1 MFFVKYGNE
10 YIHDPRKDLFLTAA
24 NPEVELNASG
34 SFTFTMQYNNPLYDK
49 LVERDTKNPITVW
62 QDDELIFIGDIINIE
77 SGFKKYKEVECRGI
91 LGWLND
97 SIVRPYSTLESEN
110 DNVAPDGIAGY
121 FEWLINNHNSQV
133 EDTKKFKIDKNEG
146 QSLDSKI
153 YRSDS
158 SYTNT
163 GELIKNKILDE
174 VGGYVIPKEENGE
187 HVIDLI
193 REMPEDNSQLIDF
206 GKNLLDYV
214 SSEDTD
220 GMYTF
225 VIPTG
230 VMAEKESDNSEKA
243 THNITIGER
252 TVTDL
257 TRAMENRK
265 VEHEEAQNNSS
276 TTEEDLKAAEEAYES
291 AKAALE
297 DAKVYTLDGI
307 VEEGYF
313 KQGDIIYS
321 EAAVK
326 EHGWIGCTVAFD
338 NTTLV
343 SELIRNGILALKG
356 MESPVR
362 TIEVKAVDLS
372 MIKPNYS
379 PIRVGQYVRVRSKPH
394 DFDSYMLC
402 SKISYDL
409 NQPDQNTFTL
419 GQTYDVLTGIQNKKI
434 KALNESVNHVYS
446 SAERISDEAKAIADA
461 TKKNEEEI
469 NNVREALLN
478 IDGLYMH
485 LRYSA
490 NADGSDMTEYPELN
504 TIYIGIYSGNQK
516 EAPTEKEMYT
526 WSRFKGEEGQ
536 SVKGDDGANAYLH
549 IKYSNDGET
558 FTSNNGE
565 TPGYWMGT
573 YTDHN
578 ETDSMIFDDYSW
590 AKIKGEKGDTGPQG
604 LQGIQGEKGEQ
615 GVPGTPGDSGKT
627 TYFHIKYSAYSKPTA
642 NQMSELPNTYI
653 GTYVDFTKEDSTNP
667 DDYTW
672 FRIKG
677 EDGIPGI
684 GVDGKTSYLHIKY
697 SNDGSTFTANNGET
711 PGEWIG
717 TYTDHTEA
725 DSINFSDYTWIKIKG
740 EKGDQGIQGLQG
752 PKGDQGIKG
761 DPGQNGVSTYFHI
774 AYANSAD
781 GKTDFS
787 VSDPSG
793 RDYIGTYV
801 DSNPTDSTNY
811 VSYSW
816 QLVKGSQGP
825 KGDQGIA
832 GTKGADGKTTYLHI
846 AYATSSDGST
856 GFSVGDS
863 ANKTYIGQYT
873 DYTESD
879 STDPT
884 KYKWTL
890 IKGATGA
897 TGPQGPKGDQ
907 GIQGLQGPKG
917 DKGNTGAT
925 GATGPQGPQGEK
937 GNTGATGPQ
946 GPQGNKGD
954 KGDKGDTGPQ
964 GAQGPQGDPGKD
976 GLNGTNLWINPTF
989 DSDKPLLGKLETSIK
1004 APNGSNVCLLE
1015 ARDHFK
1021 GDTSFP
1027 VFPGHKY
1034 RIKVHRKRAYGTL
1047 QLRAGIWYTEY
1058 VSGAPWDGHVSP
1070 RLVTTLSDGWEE
1082 AIYDFICPDGKSKG
1096 CIFLQIEQ
1104 FAGSITTAWYISNLI
1119 CFDITDIDEAGKT
1132 ATNFMDFVEGEGLI
1146 IGDRRNGTVSNNVLI
1161 DSDSVDIR
1169 SGNTVLASF
1178 SAETDSYGNVRSD
1191 VLTPGSSR
1199 FGTVTNYGT
1208 ELFAYGT
1215 TSNETYKYSDGT
1227 VTSCVKIV
1235 TNAHDA
1241 TLASGNSSI
1250 AKLELHS
1257 ESGYLSYINV
1267 DADIINFKC
1276 DAYDIQNAD
1285 KFRSAISA
1293 AASSHT
1299 HNINTL
1305 DVKSYN
1311 PITSTANDTTANWA
1325 KHGNSIHW
1333 YSTGGC
1339 LIDQPYQYGIL
1350 LNNVCGSDVRQIF
1363 FAQPGGNMYHRGGN
1377 DSGWSGSWKALLDS
1391 SNLTLW
1397 AAAKSH
1403 THTPGD
1409 ISGVLPISAGGTGY
1423 GSISSSSTI
1432 TDYMS
1437 LNTTNTSAITGK
1449 VVRWGPVLQFD
1460 ITFTLKNSLAAGNIT
1475 NATLG
1480 TFKSAYRPKISFGCC
1495 SSDTG
1500 GLASFTINTSGDL
1513 IVCATHAAFARG
1525 DKISASG
1532 MYLLA

>member
-257 TRAMENRK
+257 TRAMDNRK
-265 VEHEEAQNNSS
+265 VEYEEAQKNSS
-276 TTEEDLKAAEEAYES
+276 TPKEDLKAAEEACKS
-291 AKAALE
+291 AEAALE
-297 DAKVYTLDGI
+297 DAKIYTLDGI

-326 EHGWIGCTVAFD
+326 EYGWIGCPVAFD

-394 DFDSYMLC
+394 NFDSYMLC

-446 SAERISDEAKAIADA
+446 SAERISDEAKAIAGATKAIAGA

-469 NNVREALLN
+469 NNVRE
-478 IDGLYMH
+478 
-485 LRYSA
+485 
-490 NADGSDMTEYPELN
+490 
-504 TIYIGIYSGNQK
+504 
-516 EAPTEKEMYT
+516 
-526 WSRFKGEEGQ
+526 
-536 SVKGDDGANAYLH
+536 
-549 IKYSNDGET
+549 
-558 FTSNNGE
+558 
-565 TPGYWMGT
+565 
-573 YTDHN
+573 
-578 ETDSMIFDDYSW
+578 
-590 AKIKGEKGDTGPQG
+590 
-604 LQGIQGEKGEQ
+604 
-615 GVPGTPGDSGKT
+615 
-627 TYFHIKYSAYSKPTA
+627 
-642 NQMSELPNTYI
+642 
-653 GTYVDFTKEDSTNP
+653 
-667 DDYTW
+667 
-672 FRIKG
+672 
-677 EDGIPGI
+677 
-684 GVDGKTSYLHIKY
+684 
-697 SNDGSTFTANNGET
+697 
-711 PGEWIG
+711 
-717 TYTDHTEA
+717 
-725 DSINFSDYTWIKIKG
+725 
-740 EKGDQGIQGLQG
+740 
-752 PKGDQGIKG
+752 
-761 DPGQNGVSTYFHI
+761 
-774 AYANSAD
+774 
-781 GKTDFS
+781 
-787 VSDPSG
+787 
-793 RDYIGTYV
+793 
-801 DSNPTDSTNY
+801 
-811 VSYSW
+811 
-816 QLVKGSQGP
+816 
-825 KGDQGIA
+825 
-832 GTKGADGKTTYLHI
+832 
-846 AYATSSDGST
+846 
-856 GFSVGDS
+856 
-863 ANKTYIGQYT
+863 
-873 DYTESD
+873 
-879 STDPT
+879 
-884 KYKWTL
+884 
-890 IKGATGA
+890 
-897 TGPQGPKGDQ
+897 
-907 GIQGLQGPKG
+907 
-917 DKGNTGAT
+917 
-925 GATGPQGPQGEK
+925 
-937 GNTGATGPQ
+937 
-946 GPQGNKGD
+946 
-954 KGDKGDTGPQ
+954 
-964 GAQGPQGDPGKD
+964 
-976 GLNGTNLWINPTF
+976 
-989 DSDKPLLGKLETSIK
+989 
-1004 APNGSNVCLLE
+1004 
-1015 ARDHFK
+1015 
-1021 GDTSFP
+1021 
-1027 VFPGHKY
+1027 
-1034 RIKVHRKRAYGTL
+1034 
-1047 QLRAGIWYTEY
+1047 
-1058 VSGAPWDGHVSP
+1058 
-1070 RLVTTLSDGWEE
+1070 TLS
-1082 AIYDFICPDGKSKG
+1082 
-1096 CIFLQIEQ
+1096 
-1104 FAGSITTAWYISNLI
+1104 
-1119 CFDITDIDEAGKT
+1119 
-1132 ATNFMDFVEGEGLI
+1132 
-1146 IGDRRNGTVSNNVLI
+1146 
-1161 DSDSVDIR
+1161 
-1169 SGNTVLASF
+1169 
-1178 SAETDSYGNVRSD
+1178 
-1191 VLTPGSSR
+1191 
-1199 FGTVTNYGT
+1199 
-1208 ELFAYGT
+1208 
-1215 TSNETYKYSDGT
+1215 
-1227 VTSCVKIV
+1227 
-1235 TNAHDA
+1235 
-1241 TLASGNSSI
+1241 
-1250 AKLELHS
+1250 
-1257 ESGYLSYINV
+1257 
-1267 DADIINFKC
+1267 
-1276 DAYDIQNAD
+1276 
-1285 KFRSAISA
+1285 A
-1293 AASSHT
+1293 AVSSHT
-1299 HNINTL
+1299 HNTL
-1305 DVKSYN
+1305 DVKSSN
-1311 PITSTANDTTANWA
+1311 PITSTSNDTTANWA

-1333 YSTGGC
+1333 YNTGGC
-1339 LIDQPYQYGIL
+1339 LIDQPHQCGIL

-1377 DSGWSGSWKALLDS
+1377 ESGWSGSWKALLDS
-1391 SNLTLW
+1391 SNFTSW
-1397 AAAKSH
+1397 AASKLHSH
-1403 THTPGD
+1403 SVEE
-1409 ISGVLPISAGGTGY
+1409 ISGVLPVSKGGTGY

-1449 VVRWGPVLQFD
+1449 VARWGPVLQFD
-1460 ITFTLKNSLAAGNIT
+1460 ITFTLKISLDAVNIT

-1480 TFKSAYRPKISFGCC
+1480 TFKDAYRPKISFGCC

-1500 GLASFTINTSGDL
+1500 GLVSFSINTSGDL
-1513 IVCATHAAFARG
+1513 KVCATHADFAVG
-1525 DKISASG
+1525 DNISASG

>member
-163 GELIKNKILDE
+163 GELIKSKILDE
-174 VGGYVIPKEENGE
+174 VGGYIIPREENGE

-193 REMPEDNSQLIDF
+193 REIPEDNSQLIDF

-252 TVTDL
+252 TITDL

-265 VEHEEAQNNSS
+265 AEYEEAQNNSS
-276 TTEEDLKAAEEAYES
+276 TTEEDLKAAKEAYES

-297 DAKVYTLDGI
+297 DAKVYTLDRE

-326 EHGWIGCTVAFD
+326 EYGWIGCPVAFD

-394 DFDSYMLC
+394 NFDSYMLC

-409 NQPDQNTFTL
+409 NQPDQNMFTL

-590 AKIKGEKGDTGPQG
+590 AKIKGDKGDTGPQG

-615 GVPGTPGDSGKT
+615 GIPGTPGDSGKT
-627 TYFHIKYSAYSKPTA
+627 TYFHIKYSSYSKPTA
-642 NQMSELPNTYI
+642 DQMSELPNTYI

-684 GVDGKTSYLHIKY
+684 GVDGKTAYLHIKY

-752 PKGDQGIKG
+752 PKGDQGVKG

-811 VSYSW
+811 ASYSW

-846 AYATSSDGST
+846 AYATSADGST

-925 GATGPQGPQGEK
+925 GATGPQGPKGEK

-964 GAQGPQGDPGKD
+964 GAQGPQGPQGDPGKD

-1015 ARDHFK
+1015 ARDHFN
-1021 GDTSFP
+1021 GETSFP

-1034 RIKVHRKRAYGTL
+1034 RIKVHRKRSYGTL
-1047 QLRAGIWYTEY
+1047 QLHAGIWYKEY
-1058 VSGAPWDGHVSP
+1058 VSGAPWDSYVSP

-1082 AIYDFICPDGKSKG
+1082 AIYDFICPDGRSKG
-1096 CIFLQIEQ
+1096 CIFFQMDQ
-1104 FAGSITTAWYISNLI
+1104 FDGSMTTAWYISNII

-1169 SGNTVLASF
+1169 SGNKILASF
-1178 SAETDSYGNVRSD
+1178 SAETDSSGHIRSD
-1191 VLTPGSSR
+1191 VLTPGHGS
-1199 FGTVTNYGT
+1199 FGSVKNYETEKYGT
-1208 ELFAYGT
+1208 STMENRVRRT
-1215 TSNETYKYSDGT
+1215 TSSNGITTTTSMNTVKAVAYDGESS
-1227 VTSCVKIV
+1227 VGGSVAMLDLQ
-1235 TNAHDA
+1235 AHVSSS
-1241 TLASGNSSI
+1241 SGNSV
-1250 AKLELHS
+1250 AELS
-1257 ESGYLSYINV
+1257 
-1267 DADIINFKC
+1267 ADHVTLLGEYYAAMNAPTVQLLG
-1276 DAYDIQNAD
+1276 DNYYVQNAD

-1299 HNINTL
+1299 HSA
-1305 DVKSYN
+1305 DD
-1311 PITSTANDTTANWA
+1311 ITS
-1325 KHGNSIHW
+1325 G
-1333 YSTGGC
+1333 
-1339 LIDQPYQYGIL
+1339 
-1350 LNNVCGSDVRQIF
+1350 
-1363 FAQPGGNMYHRGGN
+1363 
-1377 DSGWSGSWKALLDS
+1377 
-1391 SNLTLW
+1391 TLPV
-1397 AAAKSH
+1397 AR
-1403 THTPGD
+1403 
-1409 ISGVLPISAGGTGY
+1409 GGTG
-1423 GSISSSSTI
+1423 STATTSSTTLSNFMTI
-1432 TDYMS
+1432 NTNAVTAGTGYVAKWGKMVQFYMS
-1437 LNTTNTSAITGK
+1437 L
-1449 VVRWGPVLQFD
+1449 
-1460 ITFTLKNSLAAGNIT
+1460 TLKNALSAGNID
-1475 NATLG
+1475 NIVLG
-1480 TFKSAYRPKISFGCC
+1480 TFKDAYKPKIYTAC
-1495 SSDTG
+1495 STG
-1500 GLASFTINTSGDL
+1500 ATGEIASFLLGTNGEL
-1513 IVCATHAAFARG
+1513 RVCATHATFKAG
-1525 DKISASG
+1525 SNISIG
-1532 MYLLA
+1532 GTYLLP